1 MYDFQPFYFLN
12 DNNDICYSDCNGD
25 QVVFTKQMLVKRLNE
40 QILNP
45 YHKALL
51 SNMRRDIVLHIKRCK
66 TSNDILEY
74 LDREY
79 FNRLI

>member
-45 YHKALL
+45 YHKILL
-51 SNMRRDIVLHIKRCK
+51 SNMRRDILLHIKRCK

-74 LDREY
+74 LDSEY